1 MAENNTAPVLQ
12 STTGR
17 PLPSNIEAEKS
28 VLAACMLNP
37 DAIDEIATKLAP
49 ENFFR
54 PAHQRIFEGMLEL
67 NLRHIP
73 IDQISLAER
82 LSAEGQL
89 EAVGGRPYLVELANN
104 TLALTNWKSH
114 TEIVKRTSVLRDL
127 VYASTNINAL
137 AYDAPDDTNA
147 VIEEAEKMLFN
158 VTQKRLSK
166 HHRPSHPGLR

>member
-54 PAHQRIFEGMLEL
+54 PAHQRIFEKANALSSAAFVIYL
-67 NLRHIP
+67 YSTRFRLPSVCLRKGSLRP
-73 IDQISLAER
+73 LAE
-82 LSAEGQL
+82 
-89 EAVGGRPYLVELANN
+89 GRI
-104 TLALTNWKSH
+104 W
-114 TEIVKRTSVLRDL
+114 
-127 VYASTNINAL
+127 
-137 AYDAPDDTNA
+137 
-147 VIEEAEKMLFN
+147 
-158 VTQKRLSK
+158 
-166 HHRPSHPGLR
+166 